1 MLRLAS
7 QEENCEEE
15 NSRHNSG
22 NVMSTKENQWLRSEQ
37 EIDELMWKEGKLL
50 AFDPILVSFE
60 LFGSLFNVL
69 PEI

>member
-1 MLRLAS
+1 
-7 QEENCEEE
+7 
-15 NSRHNSG
+15 
-22 NVMSTKENQWLRSEQ
+22 MSTKENQWLRSEQ